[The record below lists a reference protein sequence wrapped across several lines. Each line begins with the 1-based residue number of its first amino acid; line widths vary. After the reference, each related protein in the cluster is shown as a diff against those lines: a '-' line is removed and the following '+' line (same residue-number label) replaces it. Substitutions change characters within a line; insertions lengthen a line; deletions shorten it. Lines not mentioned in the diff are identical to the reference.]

1 MQSFEDEI
9 LTENLK
15 EPLDDLRDLDTDQ
28 LENLDAGKHYSW
40 RNTRWW
46 ANWSPTTSSPK
57 M

>member
-28 LENLDAGKHYSW
+28 LENLDAWEALFLEKYPVVGKLVAD
-40 RNTRWW
+40 NQQ
-46 ANWSPTTSSPK
+46 P
-57 M
+57 